1 MFGLSYVWIII
12 SICNLDSF
20 IVLVESSPDKFS
32 VYPQSDLHQP
42 FSTVETKTGT
52 KLSPNGAAIRQWE
65 TRSWISTIPLQKAVT
80 VDNSNA
86 LKNAIPKHY
95 NDLDTG
101 LASTTLSTTSVSH
114 DDQFDFSESKY
125 SSSSFRDNDP
135 RDPRNYPIIST
146 SNNITHHSP
155 SAESRSRSTESECK
169 GDSCRKSPFQ
179 GTYDTINYQKKIV
192 YPEKQSSRVEEPNY
206 PRRFRGEDN
215 YNDEG
220 GRPHHSRYHHHSSEI
235 IDHNNEKDSRHPA
248 TPHHLTWQHH
258 AHPKGRSSRWESD
271 MSSLGNEH
279 GNEPDEE
286 WNRKDWRDKSM
297 GSNRDSFGYN
307 AKTYRNS
314 MRGNEENDK
323 DDKNKDHSYHQRDHY
338 QTRRRKYNN
347 NDTKDEPR
355 PGGKDH
361 YEYDRREYEKE
372 RDREW
377 RNYSNGRNHDNND
390 NGNSEPSY
398 YNGKSEERWESGKE
412 DHENE
417 GRTDKS
423 TPHEYH
429 SNKSN
434 NKNNHDSNHHHRSY
448 DNNGN
453 DSHRTVKPGKSK
465 PKVKTYHHDE
475 ETPDGYSHAHGYEKE
490 TVEGSRFFEPSGL
503 AGHDTNDHHN
513 NPPPQHYINDYENS
527 KSHNVSDEYRHNNHY
542 QNGVGSSRQSNNR
555 IHGKNKPECDC
566 SGRNGKGRP
575 IPEVADDASAKS
587 KAAAASAARVKR
599 QDEDVKLIFGT
610 RSGQKLKSNLV
621 NDTKSKR

>member
-215 YNDEG
+215 YNDE
-220 GRPHHSRYHHHSSEI
+220 
-235 IDHNNEKDSRHPA
+235 
-248 TPHHLTWQHH
+248 
-258 AHPKGRSSRWESD
+258 
-271 MSSLGNEH
+271 
-279 GNEPDEE
+279 
-286 WNRKDWRDKSM
+286 
-297 GSNRDSFGYN
+297 
-307 AKTYRNS
+307 AK
-314 MRGNEENDK
+314 
-323 DDKNKDHSYHQRDHY
+323 
-338 QTRRRKYNN
+338 
-347 NDTKDEPR
+347 
-355 PGGKDH
+355 
-361 YEYDRREYEKE
+361 
-372 RDREW
+372 
-377 RNYSNGRNHDNND
+377 
-390 NGNSEPSY
+390 
-398 YNGKSEERWESGKE
+398 
-412 DHENE
+412 
-417 GRTDKS
+417 
-423 TPHEYH
+423 
-429 SNKSN
+429 
-434 NKNNHDSNHHHRSY
+434 
-448 DNNGN
+448 
-453 DSHRTVKPGKSK
+453 
-465 PKVKTYHHDE
+465 
-475 ETPDGYSHAHGYEKE
+475 
-490 TVEGSRFFEPSGL
+490 
-503 AGHDTNDHHN
+503 
-513 NPPPQHYINDYENS
+513 
-527 KSHNVSDEYRHNNHY
+527 
-542 QNGVGSSRQSNNR
+542 
-555 IHGKNKPECDC
+555 
-566 SGRNGKGRP
+566 
-575 IPEVADDASAKS
+575 
-587 KAAAASAARVKR
+587 
-599 QDEDVKLIFGT
+599 
-610 RSGQKLKSNLV
+610 
-621 NDTKSKR
+621 